1 MEENMELEEKTYI
14 RDARLLEIAK
24 IKYVFFD
31 IDGVLSIPRYKN
43 FLTGKIV
50 SGFSDEE
57 WLKYDIFSQHPYEYC
72 IAPKIMKEL
81 VNIMHNNRG
90 ICKRCFG
97 LTADTNSFSYNSK
110 KRFIKDN
117 YPEINTEDI
126 ILVSSADMK
135 VDVIKYIAERDGI
148 NLKECLLI
156 EDTFQTIINT
166 ELAGI
171 CNLHISEA
179 SELLS
184 DIKEYQINTRPRNN
198 DLLID
203 MTGRLF

>member
-1 MEENMELEEKTYI
+1 
-14 RDARLLEIAK
+14 
-24 IKYVFFD
+24 
-31 IDGVLSIPRYKN
+31 
-43 FLTGKIV
+43 
-50 SGFSDEE
+50 
-57 WLKYDIFSQHPYEYC
+57 
-72 IAPKIMKEL
+72 MKEL
-81 VNIMHNNRG
+81 VNKMHNNRG

-184 DIKEYQINTRPRNN
+184 DIKEYQINTRPRNY
-198 DLLID
+198 DLLIN

>member
-1 MEENMELEEKTYI
+1 MELEEKTYI

-72 IAPKIMKEL
+72 LAPKIMKEL
-81 VNIMHNNRG
+81 VNKMHNNRG

-110 KRFIKDN
+110 KKIYK
-117 YPEINTEDI
+117 
-126 ILVSSADMK
+126 
-135 VDVIKYIAERDGI
+135 G
-148 NLKECLLI
+148 
-156 EDTFQTIINT
+156 
-166 ELAGI
+166 
-171 CNLHISEA
+171 
-179 SELLS
+179 
-184 DIKEYQINTRPRNN
+184 
-198 DLLID
+198 
-203 MTGRLF
+203 

>member
-1 MEENMELEEKTYI
+1 MG
-14 RDARLLEIAK
+14 R
-24 IKYVFFD
+24 
-31 IDGVLSIPRYKN
+31 KN
-43 FLTGKIV
+43 
-50 SGFSDEE
+50 
-57 WLKYDIFSQHPYEYC
+57 
-72 IAPKIMKEL
+72 
-81 VNIMHNNRG
+81 
-90 ICKRCFG
+90 
-97 LTADTNSFSYNSK
+97 
-110 KRFIKDN
+110 N

-148 NLKECLLI
+148 NLKECLLV

-184 DIKEYQINTRPRNN
+184 DIKEYQINTRPRNY